1 MKEFNGNE
9 YAVMNLE
16 TIINNIDAYM
26 SFAECKD
33 DYKVEK
39 AREQAEKA
47 LKRLVKRIKE
57 SNNNDF

>member
-1 MKEFNGNE
+1 MYGNGNE

-16 TIINNIDAYM
+16 TIIQNVYTYL

>member
-16 TIINNIDAYM
+16 TIINSVYAYY
-26 SFAECKD
+26 SFADCKD
-33 DYKVEK
+33 DWKVQK
-39 AREQAEKA
+39 AEEQAEKA
-47 LKRLVKRIKE
+47 LKKLVKRIKE